1 MRRNLKKK
9 INKTNIIQI
18 EKKFKNSYVELCTA
32 WEDCIMVGCYKTS
45 DFETTQKYFKTAADN
60 NKKVLLELSS
70 FVKFPIKYHRFC
82 KLIDSKRFDIILEK
96 FPDLAFKFI
105 FKSSPHDNSIELGT
119 HIIHGIQFTKVNSLK
134 PSSTNVTCK
143 IKYDKNMNEDLSNSE
158 ISTINQKTNDTMN
171 IIGKDLLNCKKLFN
185 EFKIKNNLSINNTD
199 EHIKLFREYIKN
211 NSQTKKFTE
220 SDSDTISQTI
230 NSENKLLKWIKNI
243 EQIEYVEN
251 TENIENVE
259 NIKNIERSMKK
270 IL

>member
-1 MRRNLKKK
+1 M
-9 INKTNIIQI
+9 
-18 EKKFKNSYVELCTA
+18 
-32 WEDCIMVGCYKTS
+32 
-45 DFETTQKYFKTAADN
+45 
-60 NKKVLLELSS
+60 
-70 FVKFPIKYHRFC
+70 
-82 KLIDSKRFDIILEK
+82 
-96 FPDLAFKFI
+96 
-105 FKSSPHDNSIELGT
+105 
-119 HIIHGIQFTKVNSLK
+119 NSLK

-251 TENIENVE
+251 TENIENIE